1 MSDSLIL
8 KVGGRDYTIRPTWL
22 GSVDIAT
29 HVEDP
34 YLIGA
39 EMTKVDE
46 FAKQGITYRP
56 SFELG
61 FANSV
66 QILGLAARACG
77 YDLDDE
83 QIGEEYLKQGVVAAV
98 NDAALLI
105 AMMVSPGPEKK
116 PAAPAKP
123 GKAKRQAKTR
133 TGAN

>member
-8 KVGGRDYTIRPTWL
+8 KVGGRDYTIRPTWRAA
-22 GSVDIAT
+22 VDIAT

-34 YLIGA
+34 YVIGA

-46 FAKQGITYRP
+46 FAKKGLTYRP
-56 SFELG
+56 SFEFG

-77 YDLDDE
+77 HNLDDDP
-83 QIGEEYLKQGVVAAV
+83 IGEEYLKRGVVAAV

-105 AMMVSPGPEKK
+105 SMMVSPGPEKK
-116 PAAPAKP
+116 PAAPAKT
-123 GKAKRQAKTR
+123 GKAKRQTKTR
-133 TGAN
+133 TGAS